1 MAIIENLHR
10 DPGFIKKESKHPE
23 MRNKKMINSISGEK
37 MNRSFTKQ
45 CIKDQLRIIILSTT
59 VIFILSG
66 CAGKE
71 HVRLPDAEILHQ
83 NQDQLTQVIIYDVFT
98 PPVASRLYVYSSLAS
113 YEAIRFKMEGAP
125 SIAEKLNGFQS
136 NASA

>member
-1 MAIIENLHR
+1 
-10 DPGFIKKESKHPE
+10 
-23 MRNKKMINSISGEK
+23 

-45 CIKDQLRIIILSTT
+45 TLRISFILSTA

-98 PPVASRLYVYSSLAS
+98 PPVASRLYVYSSLAA
-113 YEAIRFKMEGAP
+113 YEAIRYSQEGSV
-125 SIAEKLNGFQS
+125 SIAEKLHGFESMPQPEKDKQYNFYPCS
-136 NASA
+136 QQGIF